1 MTTRRR
7 SLPVVRVLVLAAA
20 AVALMPAIIEAI
32 YVSPTAVFMDMRTRD
47 AQITVGNSGDQP
59 EEATIEI
66 KYGFPDT
73 DSAGTPFVRFVDDP
87 GPEFRSAADW
97 IRPFPQRV
105 RLEPGTQQVVR
116 LLARPP
122 ADLPD
127 GEYWTRMIVTGRG
140 AVARVPTA
148 DSAVRVGV
156 DLQIRLVTSVA
167 FRKGQVTTGV
177 TLRGITAEAEGDSL
191 AVWANMAREGNA
203 AYHGTADVELATT
216 AGATLR
222 TWSMPLSVHFPMRRR
237 FAYPL
242 TGIEPGDYRVRFR
255 LRAVRRDL
263 PAERVLRAPPVLDSI
278 PVRVG

>member
-1 MTTRRR
+1 MTVSHR
-7 SLPVVRVLVLAAA
+7 SRALLRVLTCTAA
-20 AVALMPAIIEAI
+20 AVILLPAIIEAI
-32 YVSPTAVFMDMRTRD
+32 YVSPTAVFMDTQNRD
-47 AQITVGNSGDQP
+47 AQITVGNSGDQA

-66 KYGFPDT
+66 RYGFPDT

-97 IRPFPQRV
+97 IRPYPQRV
-105 RLEPGTQQVVR
+105 RLDPGTQQVVR

-140 AVARVPTA
+140 AAVRVPST

-167 FRKGQVTTGV
+167 FRKGAVTTGV
-177 TLRGITAEAEGDSL
+177 SLRGLTAEAEGDSL
-191 AVWANMAREGNA
+191 AVWASMAREGNA
-203 AYHGTADVELATT
+203 AYHGTADIELATT

-222 TWSMPLSVHFPMRRR
+222 SWSMPLSVHFPMRRR

-263 PAERVLRAPPVLDSI
+263 PADRVLRASPVMDSI